1 MEPRDDLQKTATA
14 AENDKREKKRR
25 FQLVKLEERI
35 APGRGGKGTHHCGGG
50 GTGSET
56 SAISSSIY

>member
-1 MEPRDDLQKTATA
+1 MEPRDDQQKTASA
-14 AENDKREKKRR
+14 AESDKRENKRR

-35 APGRGGKGTHHCGGG
+35 APGKGGKGTHNCGG

-56 SAISSSIY
+56 SVISGSIY